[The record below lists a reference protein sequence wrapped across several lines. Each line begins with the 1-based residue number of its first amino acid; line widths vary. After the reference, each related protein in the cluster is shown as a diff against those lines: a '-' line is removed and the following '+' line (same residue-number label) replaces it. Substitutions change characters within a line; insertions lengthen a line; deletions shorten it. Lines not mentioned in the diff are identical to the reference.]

1 MTAAPKFRSLWKLLG
16 RDYLTCRTPFLSRE
30 AVALGEAMS
39 ERIRETWRGMGP
51 SAFARI
57 AERMSG
63 RAISQPRLAT
73 TGEDPVYEVS
83 PRHREG
89 FGLTHESV

>member
-1 MTAAPKFRSLWKLLG
+1 
-16 RDYLTCRTPFLSRE
+16 
-30 AVALGEAMS
+30 MS

-63 RAISQPRLAT
+63 RAISQRGLAT
-73 TGEDPVYEVS
+73 TCKDLVCEVR